1 MVNMGNKSEITVVLN
16 VFKRL
21 KNLSKQ
27 IDAINS
33 QTIKPHKILIWKN
46 KSEQDLP
53 PDILSK
59 ALVSQNNYNYGVWA
73 RFAFALNAK
82 TKYICIFDD
91 DTIPGKKWFENCLT
105 TMENCEGLL
114 GTRGLR
120 FKSRYRY
127 SPNDGFGWDN
137 PCNEIKRV
145 DIVGHSWF
153 FKREWLSAFW
163 RELPPIDS
171 SHIAGEDIHFSYTI
185 QKYFGLNTFVPPH
198 PKNDQE
204 FWGSLPSYAVSMG
217 NDHVGI
223 STKDDSIIRFNKA
236 LKFYTDKGFKLC
248 FEDEIKIQ
256 KEIII
261 GTGLSSLPFLKR
273 FLRRYIWL
281 DSLAKKINNKLKKAG
296 IYL

>member
-1 MVNMGNKSEITVVLN
+1 MVNIKNMSEITVVLN

-21 KNLSKQ
+21 HNLQKQ
-27 IDAINS
+27 IDALNS
-33 QTIKPHKILIWKN
+33 QTIKPNKILIWKN

-53 PDILSK
+53 SKILSQ
-59 ALVSQNNYNYGVWA
+59 ALVAQNNYNYGVWA
-73 RFAFALNAK
+73 RFAFALNAN

-91 DTIPGKKWFENCLT
+91 DTIPGKKWFQNCLT

-120 FKSRYRY
+120 FKSKYRY

-137 PCNEIKRV
+137 PSSEIKRV

-153 FKREWLSAFW
+153 FKREWLTAFW
-163 RELPPIDS
+163 RELPSIDR
-171 SHIAGEDIHFSYTI
+171 SHIAGEDIHFSYTL

-198 PKNDQE
+198 PNDDKE
-204 FWGSLPSYAVSMG
+204 MWGSIPNYAISMG
-217 NDHVGI
+217 NDNEGI
-223 STKDDSIIRFNKA
+223 SSKDDSIIRFNNA

-248 FEDEIKIQ
+248 FEDEINFK
-256 KEIII
+256 KELII
-261 GTGLSSLPFLKR
+261 GPGLSSLPFLKK
-273 FLRRYIWL
+273 FLKKYSWL
-281 DSLAKKINNKLKKAG
+281 NLLSRKINNKLKKSG